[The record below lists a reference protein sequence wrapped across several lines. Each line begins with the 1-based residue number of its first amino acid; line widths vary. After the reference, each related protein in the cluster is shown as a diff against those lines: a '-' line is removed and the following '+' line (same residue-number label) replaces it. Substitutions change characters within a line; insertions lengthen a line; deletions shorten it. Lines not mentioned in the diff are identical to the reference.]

1 MRVHRRVPAS
11 VRPGAGPVLG
21 ALLVAVLL
29 RAAAPVAAALLLL
42 RQGPGGPGGGYALAA
57 CAAVWWAART
67 LDGVLV
73 PRAAR
78 AVDHSARRS
87 VLDALARAADARRLD
102 PDDRELGDAA
112 HAAAG
117 VAVRWES
124 KPGTA
129 VGPAARLV
137 HDAVVVGG
145 VCAALGAAYAP
156 AGWLCAGAAVLAGAV
171 RVRLH
176 APADAGFGRA
186 RWLALARRTRRRPV
200 TARGSALV
208 PALTAFL
215 TVGTRPGLEAGAA
228 LAAVLLYRAGAA
240 LQDLTALRHGV
251 TALRRVRALSATAA
265 RPRAPRGPA
274 ERLTVRPLPGGGLRI
289 RLTQPGPAGRP
300 QVTEVGAAPGA
311 YVRLTTTR
319 AATDVLHHLMTTATG
334 PVLMVPP
341 DPLRLGFA
349 TLADNVTLGGTRPLP
364 PGPAR
369 LAAGFPHGPRTL
381 LSAQYSRGVEL
392 DDHAWSAV
400 TAARL
405 TARLPAGPVLICLA
419 ASPAPAL
426 ARALER
432 ARARGACVLRL
443 DPVPVPA
450 APEPV

>member
-11 VRPGAGPVLG
+11 VRPGAGPVPVGPGVLLG
-21 ALLVAVLL
+21 AALL
-29 RAAAPVAAALLLL
+29 RAAAPVAAVLLLL
-42 RQGPGGPGGGYALAA
+42 RNGPGTGYALAA

-78 AVDHSARRS
+78 AVDHAARRS

-102 PDDRELGDAA
+102 PDDRELADAA

-117 VAVRWES
+117 VAVRWEP

-137 HDAVVVGG
+137 RDAVTVSG
-145 VCAALGAAYAP
+145 VCAVLGAAYAP

-171 RVRLH
+171 RVRRP
-176 APADAGFGRA
+176 ARADAAFGRT

-200 TARGSALV
+200 TARVSALA

-215 TVGTRPGLEAGAA
+215 TAGTRPGLEAGAA

-251 TALRRVRALSATAA
+251 AALSRVRALRTTAA
-265 RPRAPRGPA
+265 RPRAPRAPA

-289 RLTQPGPAGRP
+289 RLTQPDPAGHP
-300 QVTEVGAAPGA
+300 HATEIDAAPGTS
-311 YVRLTTTR
+311 VHLPTTR
-319 AATDVLHHLMTTATG
+319 AATDVLHHLMTTTTG

-341 DPLRLGFA
+341 APLRLGFA
-349 TLADNVTLGGTRPLP
+349 TLTDNITLDTRPLP
-364 PGPAR
+364 AR
-369 LAAGFPHGPRTL
+369 LVAGLPYGPRTL
-381 LSAQYSRGVEL
+381 LSAQYSRGVDL
-392 DDHAWSAV
+392 DDDAWSTV

-405 TARLPAGPVLICLA
+405 TARLPAGPALICLA

-426 ARALER
+426 ARALDR
-432 ARARGACVLRL
+432 ARAQGACVLRL
-443 DPVPVPA
+443 DPVPVTA